1 MCDLFEMFMLIT
13 FNTFSEV
20 SIADLLDEQVLL
32 PSVHALCEQLQHAH
46 QLRLVNCLTY
56 SALFATHRKGIE
68 TRVAP
73 RTLAVPRM
81 CIHCCRYH

>member
-1 MCDLFEMFMLIT
+1 MRPAPFAYHGMCDLFEMFMLIT

-32 PSVHALCEQLQHAH
+32 PCLVHALCTDATCTAVRVGQLLAS
-46 QLRLVNCLTY
+46 
-56 SALFATHRKGIE
+56 SALFAADRIGIE

-73 RTLAVPRM
+73 CTLAVP
-81 CIHCCRYH
+81 